1 MLFNCTFC
9 NILHL
14 QFVTCLR
21 IIRVININNIALY
34 LLKSNGLILTA
45 KVKELQDIVN
55 AFDKA
60 NNEGK
65 QTALATV
72 VLVEGSSYRRAGARM
87 LITEDGQLTGAISGG
102 CLEGDALR
110 KARFVMAQH
119 KPMLVTYD
127 TTDDDD
133 AKFGVGLGCN
143 GIIHILIE
151 PLFDDQQ
158 VAPIYL
164 FKQFLSK
171 REPVVLITL
180 FSLNDRQTAQ
190 PGTCLLLN
198 KNQYIKGSFPDESI
212 KDALLA
218 DAKNVLKNGNSVTK
232 TYTYGNK
239 FTCFIELLHPAVSL
253 VIFGAGNDAIPL
265 VQFAAVLGWHVTLL
279 DGRTNYAVPE
289 RFPFV
294 KKIIVS
300 KPEQALQQIVLD
312 SQTVIVLMT
321 HNYNYDMA
329 MLRQLLPLEL
339 PYVAALGPKKRLQR
353 MLDELT
359 DEGMDISP
367 RQLKSIYGPA
377 GLDIGSE
384 NSDEIA
390 LSIIAEMQAVLKNRS
405 GASLRNKIVNHNR
418 ESEEIIKQNLP
429 FVEIKTC

>member
-1 MLFNCTFC
+1 
-9 NILHL
+9 
-14 QFVTCLR
+14 
-21 IIRVININNIALY
+21 
-34 LLKSNGLILTA
+34 
-45 KVKELQDIVN
+45 VKELKDIVT

-60 NNEGK
+60 NKDGR

-87 LITEDGQLTGAISGG
+87 LVTEDGQLTGAISGG

-110 KARFVMAQH
+110 KARLAMAQN

-151 PLFDDQQ
+151 PIFADKQDN
-158 VAPIYL
+158 PIQL
-164 FKQFLSK
+164 FKLFLSK

-180 FSLNDRQTAQ
+180 FSLNDKQAAQ
-190 PGTCLLLN
+190 PGTCLLLTVN
-198 KNQYIKGSFPDESI
+198 EEIKGFFPDDEI

-218 DAKNVLKNGNSVTK
+218 DAENVLKNGNSVTK
-232 TYTYGNK
+232 TYVYGNK
-239 FTCFIELLHPAVSL
+239 FTCFIELLQPTVSL

-265 VQFAAVLGWHVTLL
+265 VQLASVLGWHITLI
-279 DGRTNYAVPE
+279 DGRANYAVPE
-289 RFPFV
+289 RFPQV
-294 KKIIVS
+294 KKIIIA
-300 KPEQALQQIVLD
+300 KPEQALSQIILD
-312 SQTVIVLMT
+312 ERTVVILMT
-321 HNYNYDMA
+321 HNYNYDMD

-353 MLDELT
+353 MLDEFR
-359 DEGMDISP
+359 DEGISITP
-367 RQLKSIYGPA
+367 EQLKSIYGPA

-390 LSIIAEMQAVLKNRS
+390 LSVIAEMQAVLTKRT
-405 GASLRNKIVNHNR
+405 GTPLREKAVIHDR
-418 ESEEIIKQNLP
+418 EPGKLIRQTPPIA
-429 FVEIKTC
+429 EIK